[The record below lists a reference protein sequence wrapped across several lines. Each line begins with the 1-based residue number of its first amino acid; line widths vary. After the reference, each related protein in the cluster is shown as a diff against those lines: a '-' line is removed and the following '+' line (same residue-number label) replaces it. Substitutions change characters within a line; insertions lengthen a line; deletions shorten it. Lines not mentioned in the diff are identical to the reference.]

1 MDSAITQIVQND
13 GYQTRLY
20 YYKTTKDTVSGAIL
34 ILHGMAEHHGRYL
47 DFIQSLT
54 REGFDVYAY
63 DHRGHGTDK
72 KLSELGFIAKKHGA
86 NRLVSDAHTVCQYI
100 RANSRSDKLA
110 VFGHSMGSLTLR
122 CLLQT
127 YDDIDC
133 AIVSS
138 TTMPPKLVSLSG
150 RCIASLC
157 CFFGGA
163 KKQSPFLQKLMF
175 GGKEYTSLCTRT
187 TYDWLTRNNTLVG
200 QYINDPYCGFTG
212 TASFYRDLVTLCLYS
227 SRKKAVAKT
236 RKNLPLLLLT
246 GSKDPVGGY
255 TSQIIRLHKLY
266 SALGFEQAELIIYQD
281 ARHELLNETNS
292 DEVYADIFAYLHKH
306 LQ

>member
-138 TTMPPKLVSLSG
+138 TTMPPKYVPSTL
-150 RCIASLC
+150 
-157 CFFGGA
+157 
-163 KKQSPFLQKLMF
+163 
-175 GGKEYTSLCTRT
+175 RT
-187 TYDWLTRNNTLVG
+187 TVFL
-200 QYINDPYCGFTG
+200 
-212 TASFYRDLVTLCLYS
+212 S
-227 SRKKAVAKT
+227 
-236 RKNLPLLLLT
+236 
-246 GSKDPVGGY
+246 
-255 TSQIIRLHKLY
+255 
-266 SALGFEQAELIIYQD
+266 
-281 ARHELLNETNS
+281 
-292 DEVYADIFAYLHKH
+292 
-306 LQ
+306 